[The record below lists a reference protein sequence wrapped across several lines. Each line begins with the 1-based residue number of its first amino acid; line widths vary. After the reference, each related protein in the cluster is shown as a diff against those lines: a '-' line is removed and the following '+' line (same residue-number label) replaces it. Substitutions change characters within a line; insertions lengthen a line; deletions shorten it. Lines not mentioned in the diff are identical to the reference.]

1 MAASTESAK
10 RLEGRVAVVT
20 GASSGIGEAIAE
32 ALAAEG
38 AAVALAARRA
48 EKLADA
54 VARIEAAGG
63 RAVAVA
69 TDVTKRDDVKRL
81 VATAEEAL
89 GPVDIMVNNA
99 GCMYFTMMRNVHE
112 DEWERTVDVNIKGV
126 LNGVGAVLPGMLE
139 RGRGHIITTSSDAGR
154 RVFPALAVYCASK
167 HFVEVMSEGL
177 RREVVGTGIKV
188 TTIQPGDV
196 GSTELVM
203 KNSDAEAAEKMGVQ
217 IGKPVGEGFS
227 DMQLLHVRDVANAV
241 VYAATAPPHVAIN
254 EVLIEPR
261 DQE

>member
-81 VATAEEAL
+81 VATAEEAVEVR
-89 GPVDIMVNNA
+89 PRI
-99 GCMYFTMMRNVHE
+99 TIEE
-112 DEWERTVDVNIKGV
+112 DE
-126 LNGVGAVLPGMLE
+126 
-139 RGRGHIITTSSDAGR
+139 
-154 RVFPALAVYCASK
+154 
-167 HFVEVMSEGL
+167 
-177 RREVVGTGIKV
+177 
-188 TTIQPGDV
+188 
-196 GSTELVM
+196 
-203 KNSDAEAAEKMGVQ
+203 
-217 IGKPVGEGFS
+217 
-227 DMQLLHVRDVANAV
+227 
-241 VYAATAPPHVAIN
+241 
-254 EVLIEPR
+254 
-261 DQE
+261 